1 MVDYRNILVV
11 GGGGREHCLGW
22 KISQS
27 PKVNK
32 VFFAPGNGG
41 TGMNVPIS
49 PNDLEKLSDFARDN
63 SCFTIVGPEKPLS
76 LGIVDL
82 FARKGLP
89 IIGPT
94 QKAARL
100 ESSKVFAKKF
110 MKKYSIPTAPFSVF
124 SNADDAKQFV
134 TSLSEPPVIKV
145 DGLAQGKGVIVCHD
159 LPEAIRTIDK
169 ILKYKEFG
177 SLGNSIVVEKRLYG
191 NEVSFIALCD
201 GHSIVP
207 LDSSQDHKNVWD
219 GDNGPNT
226 GGMGAYSPAPIIDE
240 QMNSNIMKTIMEPT
254 LNALKK
260 SGLSFKG
267 FLYAGLMIERS
278 TNVPYVLEFN
288 VRLGDPECQ
297 SILTRMDSDL
307 VEYLEAMAETRL
319 ASISQI
325 KWKKEH
331 AVCVVMTSKGYPG
344 KYEEGKVVRGLNSS
358 IGESVYIFHSGTA
371 RDRQDRIIT
380 AGGRV
385 LSVTALG
392 TDIET
397 AIDRAYSTVRNI
409 HWGDNEEYY
418 RKDIGYKALN
428 SNNIKSEFQ

>member
-1 MVDYRNILVV
+1 MVEYRNILVV
-11 GGGGREHCLGW
+11 GKGGREHCLGW

-27 PKVNK
+27 PKINR

-49 PNDLEKLSDFARDN
+49 PDDLEKLSDFARDN

-82 FARKGLP
+82 FEGKGLP
-89 IIGPT
+89 IIGPSK
-94 QKAARL
+94 KAARL

-110 MKKYSIPTAPFSVF
+110 MRKYSIPTAPFSVF
-124 SNADDAKQFV
+124 SDADEAKQFV

-159 LPEAIRTIDK
+159 LPEAIKTIDK
-169 ILKYKEFG
+169 ILKNKEFG
-177 SLGNSIVVEKRLYG
+177 SEGNSIVIEKRLYG

-226 GGMGAYSPAPIIDE
+226 GGMGAYSPAPVIDE
-240 QMNSNIMKTIMEPT
+240 QMYSKIMKTIMEPT
-254 LNALKK
+254 LKALRK

-307 VEYLEAMAETRL
+307 VEYLEAIAETRL
-319 ASISQI
+319 ASMSQI

-331 AVCVVMTSKGYPG
+331 AVCVVMTSNGYPG
-344 KYEEGKVVRGLNSS
+344 KYEEGKIVCGLNSS
-358 IGESVYIFHSGTA
+358 IGDSVHIFHSGTA
-371 RDRQDRIIT
+371 RDDQDRIIT

-392 TDIET
+392 TDMET
-397 AIDRAYSTVRNI
+397 AIGRAYSSVRRI
-409 HWGDNEEYY
+409 HWGNNEEHY
-418 RKDIGYKALN
+418 RNDIGYKALN
-428 SNNIKSEFQ
+428 PNSI

>member
-1 MVDYRNILVV
+1 MVEYRNILVV
-11 GGGGREHCLGW
+11 GKGGREHCLGW

-27 PKVNK
+27 PKINR

-49 PNDLEKLSDFARDN
+49 PDDLEKLSDFARDN

-82 FARKGLP
+82 FEGKGLP
-89 IIGPT
+89 IIGPNK
-94 QKAARL
+94 KAARL

-110 MKKYSIPTAPFSVF
+110 MRKYSIPTAPFSVF
-124 SNADDAKQFV
+124 SDADEAKQFV

-159 LPEAIRTIDK
+159 LPEAIKTIDK
-169 ILKYKEFG
+169 ILKNKEFG
-177 SLGNSIVVEKRLYG
+177 SEGNSIVIEKRLYG
-191 NEVSFIALCD
+191 NEASFIALCD

-219 GDNGPNT
+219 GDTGPNT
-226 GGMGAYSPAPIIDE
+226 GGMGAYSPAPVIDE
-240 QMNSNIMKTIMEPT
+240 QMYSKIMKTIMEPT
-254 LNALKK
+254 LKALRK

-307 VEYLEAMAETRL
+307 VEYLEAIAETRL
-319 ASISQI
+319 ASMSQI

-331 AVCVVMTSKGYPG
+331 AVCVVMTSNGYPG
-344 KYEEGKVVRGLNSS
+344 KYEEGKIVCGLNSS
-358 IGESVYIFHSGTA
+358 IGDSVHIFHSGTA
-371 RDRQDRIIT
+371 RDDQDRIIT

-392 TDIET
+392 TDMET
-397 AIDRAYSTVRNI
+397 AIGRAYSSVRRI
-409 HWGDNEEYY
+409 HWGNNEEHY
-418 RKDIGYKALN
+418 RNDIGYKALN
-428 SNNIKSEFQ
+428 PNSI

>member
-1 MVDYRNILVV
+1 MVEYRNILVV
-11 GGGGREHCLGW
+11 GKGGREHCLGW

-27 PKVNK
+27 PKINR

-41 TGMNVPIS
+41 TGMNVPIY
-49 PNDLEKLSDFARDN
+49 PHDLEKLSDFARDN

-82 FARKGLP
+82 FEGKGLP
-89 IIGPT
+89 IIGPNK
-94 QKAARL
+94 KAARL

-110 MKKYSIPTAPFSVF
+110 MRKYSIPTAPFSVF
-124 SNADDAKQFV
+124 SDADEAKQFV

-159 LPEAIRTIDK
+159 LPEAIKTIDK
-169 ILKYKEFG
+169 ILKNKEFG
-177 SLGNSIVVEKRLYG
+177 SEGNSIVIEKRLYG

-219 GDNGPNT
+219 GDTGPNT
-226 GGMGAYSPAPIIDE
+226 GGMGAYSPAPVIDE
-240 QMNSNIMKTIMEPT
+240 QMYSKIMKTIMEPT
-254 LNALKK
+254 LKALRK

-307 VEYLEAMAETRL
+307 VEYLEAIAETRL
-319 ASISQI
+319 ASMSQI

-331 AVCVVMTSKGYPG
+331 AVCVVMTSNGYPG
-344 KYEEGKVVRGLNSS
+344 KYEEGKIVSGLNSS
-358 IGESVYIFHSGTA
+358 IGDSVHIFHSGTA
-371 RDRQDRIIT
+371 RDDQDRIIT

-392 TDIET
+392 TDMET
-397 AIDRAYSTVRNI
+397 AIGRAYSSVRRI
-409 HWGDNEEYY
+409 HWGNNEEHY
-418 RKDIGYKALN
+418 RNDIGYKALN
-428 SNNIKSEFQ
+428 PNSI

>member
-1 MVDYRNILVV
+1 MDEYRNVLVV
-11 GGGGREHCLGW
+11 GKGGREHCLGW

-27 PKVNK
+27 PKINR

-49 PNDLEKLSDFARDN
+49 PDDLEKLSDFARDN

-82 FARKGLP
+82 FEGKGLP
-89 IIGPT
+89 IIGPNK
-94 QKAARL
+94 KAARL

-110 MKKYSIPTAPFSVF
+110 MRQYSIPTAPFSVF
-124 SNADDAKQFV
+124 SDADEAKQFV

-159 LPEAIRTIDK
+159 LPEAIKTIDK
-169 ILKYKEFG
+169 ILKNKEFG
-177 SLGNSIVVEKRLYG
+177 SEGNSIVIEKRLYG

-219 GDNGPNT
+219 GDTGPNT
-226 GGMGAYSPAPIIDE
+226 GGMGAYSPAPVIDE
-240 QMNSNIMKTIMEPT
+240 QMYSKIMKTIMEPT
-254 LNALKK
+254 LKALRK

-307 VEYLEAMAETRL
+307 VEYLEAIAETRL
-319 ASISQI
+319 ASMSQI

-331 AVCVVMTSKGYPG
+331 AVCVVMTSNGYPG
-344 KYEEGKVVRGLNSS
+344 KYEEGKIVCGLNSS
-358 IGESVYIFHSGTA
+358 IGDSVHIFHSGTA
-371 RDRQDRIIT
+371 RDDQDRIIT

-392 TDIET
+392 TDMET
-397 AIDRAYSTVRNI
+397 AIGRAYSSVRRI
-409 HWGDNEEYY
+409 HWGNNEEHY
-418 RKDIGYKALN
+418 RNDIGYKALN
-428 SNNIKSEFQ
+428 PNSI

>member
-1 MVDYRNILVV
+1 MVEYRNILVV
-11 GGGGREHCLGW
+11 GKGGREHCLGW

-27 PKVNK
+27 PKINR

-41 TGMNVPIS
+41 TGMNVPIY
-49 PNDLEKLSDFARDN
+49 PHDLEKLSDFARDN

-82 FARKGLP
+82 FEGKGLP
-89 IIGPT
+89 IIGPNK
-94 QKAARL
+94 KAARL

-110 MKKYSIPTAPFSVF
+110 MRKYSIPTAPFSVF
-124 SNADDAKQFV
+124 SDADEAKQFV

-159 LPEAIRTIDK
+159 LPEAIKTIDK
-169 ILKYKEFG
+169 ILKNKEFG
-177 SLGNSIVVEKRLYG
+177 SEGNSIVIEKRLYG

-219 GDNGPNT
+219 GDTGPNT
-226 GGMGAYSPAPIIDE
+226 GGMGAYSPAPVIDE
-240 QMNSNIMKTIMEPT
+240 QMYSKIMKTIMEPT
-254 LNALKK
+254 LKALRK

-307 VEYLEAMAETRL
+307 VEYLEAIAETRL
-319 ASISQI
+319 ASMSQI
-325 KWKKEH
+325 KWKKEY
-331 AVCVVMTSKGYPG
+331 AVCVVMTSNGYPG
-344 KYEEGKVVRGLNSS
+344 KYEEGKIVSGLNSS
-358 IGESVYIFHSGTA
+358 IGDSVHIFHSGTA
-371 RDRQDRIIT
+371 RDDQDRIIT

-392 TDIET
+392 TDMET
-397 AIDRAYSTVRNI
+397 AIGRAYSSVRRI
-409 HWGDNEEYY
+409 HWGNNEEHY
-418 RKDIGYKALN
+418 RNDIGYKALN
-428 SNNIKSEFQ
+428 PNSI

>member
-1 MVDYRNILVV
+1 MVEYRNILVV
-11 GGGGREHCLGW
+11 GKGGREHCLGW

-27 PKVNK
+27 PKINR

-49 PNDLEKLSDFARDN
+49 PDDLENLSDFARDN

-82 FARKGLP
+82 FEGKGLP
-89 IIGPT
+89 IIGPNK
-94 QKAARL
+94 KAARL

-110 MKKYSIPTAPFSVF
+110 MRKYSIPTAPFSVF
-124 SNADDAKQFV
+124 SDADEAKQFV

-159 LPEAIRTIDK
+159 LPEAIKTIDK
-169 ILKYKEFG
+169 ILKNKEFG
-177 SLGNSIVVEKRLYG
+177 SEGNSIVIEKRLYG

-226 GGMGAYSPAPIIDE
+226 GGMGAYSPAPVIDE
-240 QMNSNIMKTIMEPT
+240 QMYSKIMKTIMEPT
-254 LNALKK
+254 LKALRK

-307 VEYLEAMAETRL
+307 VEYLEAIAETRL
-319 ASISQI
+319 ASMSQI

-331 AVCVVMTSKGYPG
+331 AVCVVMTSNGYPV
-344 KYEEGKVVRGLNSS
+344 KYEEGKIVCGLNSS
-358 IGESVYIFHSGTA
+358 IGDSVHIFHSGTA
-371 RDRQDRIIT
+371 RDDQDRIIT

-392 TDIET
+392 TDMET
-397 AIDRAYSTVRNI
+397 AIGRAYSSVRRI
-409 HWGDNEEYY
+409 HWGNNEEHY
-418 RKDIGYKALN
+418 RNDIGYKALN
-428 SNNIKSEFQ
+428 PNSI

>member
-1 MVDYRNILVV
+1 MVEYRNILVV
-11 GGGGREHCLGW
+11 GKGGREHCLGW

-27 PKVNK
+27 PKINR

-49 PNDLEKLSDFARDN
+49 PDDLEKLSDFARDN

-82 FARKGLP
+82 FEGKGLP
-89 IIGPT
+89 IIGPNK
-94 QKAARL
+94 KAARL

-110 MKKYSIPTAPFSVF
+110 MRKYSIPTAPFSVF
-124 SNADDAKQFV
+124 SDADEAKQFV

-159 LPEAIRTIDK
+159 LPEAIKTIDK
-169 ILKYKEFG
+169 ILKNKEFG
-177 SLGNSIVVEKRLYG
+177 SEGNSIVIEKRLYG

-219 GDNGPNT
+219 GDTGPNT
-226 GGMGAYSPAPIIDE
+226 GGMGAYSPAPVIDE
-240 QMNSNIMKTIMEPT
+240 HMYSTIMKTIMEPT
-254 LNALKK
+254 LKALRK

-307 VEYLEAMAETRL
+307 VEYLEAIAETRL
-319 ASISQI
+319 ASMSQI

-331 AVCVVMTSKGYPG
+331 AVCVVMTSNGYPG
-344 KYEEGKVVRGLNSS
+344 KYEEGKIVCGLNSS
-358 IGESVYIFHSGTA
+358 IGDSVHIFHSGTA
-371 RDRQDRIIT
+371 RDDQDRIIT

-392 TDIET
+392 TDMET
-397 AIDRAYSTVRNI
+397 AIGRAYSSVRRI
-409 HWGDNEEYY
+409 HWGNNEEHY
-418 RKDIGYKALN
+418 RNDIGYKALN
-428 SNNIKSEFQ
+428 PNSI

>member
-1 MVDYRNILVV
+1 MVEYRNILIV
-11 GGGGREHCLGW
+11 GKGGREHCLGW

-27 PKVNK
+27 PKINR

-49 PNDLEKLSDFARDN
+49 PDDLEKLSDFARDN

-82 FARKGLP
+82 FEGKGLP
-89 IIGPT
+89 IIGPNK
-94 QKAARL
+94 KAARL

-110 MKKYSIPTAPFSVF
+110 MRKYSIPTAPFSVF
-124 SNADDAKQFV
+124 SDADEAKQFV

-159 LPEAIRTIDK
+159 LPEAIKTIDK
-169 ILKYKEFG
+169 ILKNKEFG
-177 SLGNSIVVEKRLYG
+177 SEGNSIVIEKRLYG

-226 GGMGAYSPAPIIDE
+226 GGMGAYSPAPVIDE
-240 QMNSNIMKTIMEPT
+240 HMYSTIMKTIMEPT
-254 LNALKK
+254 LKALRK

-307 VEYLEAMAETRL
+307 VEYLEAIAETRL
-319 ASISQI
+319 ASMSQI

-331 AVCVVMTSKGYPG
+331 AVCVVMTSNGYPG
-344 KYEEGKVVRGLNSS
+344 KYEEGKIVCGLNSS
-358 IGESVYIFHSGTA
+358 IGDSVHIFHSGTA
-371 RDRQDRIIT
+371 RDDQDRIIT

-392 TDIET
+392 TDMET
-397 AIDRAYSTVRNI
+397 AIGRAYSSVRRI
-409 HWGDNEEYY
+409 HWGNNEEHY
-418 RKDIGYKALN
+418 RNDIGYKALN
-428 SNNIKSEFQ
+428 PNSI

>member
-1 MVDYRNILVV
+1 MVEYRNILVV
-11 GGGGREHCLGW
+11 GKGGREHCLGW

-27 PKVNK
+27 PKINR

-49 PNDLEKLSDFARDN
+49 PDDLEKLSDFARDN

-82 FARKGLP
+82 FEGKGLP
-89 IIGPT
+89 IIGPNK
-94 QKAARL
+94 KAARL

-110 MKKYSIPTAPFSVF
+110 MRKYSIPTAPFSVF
-124 SNADDAKQFV
+124 SDADEAKQFV

-159 LPEAIRTIDK
+159 LPEAIKTIDK
-169 ILKYKEFG
+169 ILKNKEFG
-177 SLGNSIVVEKRLYG
+177 SEGNSIVIEKRLYG

-226 GGMGAYSPAPIIDE
+226 GGMGAYSPAPVIDE
-240 QMNSNIMKTIMEPT
+240 QMYSKIMKTIMEPT
-254 LNALKK
+254 LKALRK

-307 VEYLEAMAETRL
+307 VEYLEAIAETRL
-319 ASISQI
+319 ASMSQI
-325 KWKKEH
+325 EWKKEH
-331 AVCVVMTSKGYPG
+331 AVCVVMTSNGYPG
-344 KYEEGKVVRGLNSS
+344 KYEEGKIVCGLNSS
-358 IGESVYIFHSGTA
+358 IGDSVHIFHSGTA
-371 RDRQDRIIT
+371 RDDQDRIIT

-392 TDIET
+392 TDMET
-397 AIDRAYSTVRNI
+397 AIGRAYSSVRRI
-409 HWGDNEEYY
+409 HWGNNEEHY
-418 RKDIGYKALN
+418 RNDIGYKALN
-428 SNNIKSEFQ
+428 PNSI

>member
-1 MVDYRNILVV
+1 MDEYRNVLVV
-11 GGGGREHCLGW
+11 GKGGREHCLGW

-27 PKVNK
+27 PKINR

-41 TGMNVPIS
+41 TGMNVPIY
-49 PNDLEKLSDFARDN
+49 PHDLEKLSDFARDN

-82 FARKGLP
+82 FEGKGLP
-89 IIGPT
+89 IIGPNK
-94 QKAARL
+94 KAARL

-110 MKKYSIPTAPFSVF
+110 MRKYSIPTAPFSVF
-124 SNADDAKQFV
+124 SDADEAKQFV

-159 LPEAIRTIDK
+159 LPEAIKTIDK
-169 ILKYKEFG
+169 ILKNKEFG
-177 SLGNSIVVEKRLYG
+177 SEGNSIVIEKRLYG

-219 GDNGPNT
+219 GDTGPNT
-226 GGMGAYSPAPIIDE
+226 GGMGAYSPAPVIDE
-240 QMNSNIMKTIMEPT
+240 QMYSKIMKTIMEPT
-254 LNALKK
+254 LKALRK

-307 VEYLEAMAETRL
+307 VEYLEAIAETRL
-319 ASISQI
+319 ASMSQI

-331 AVCVVMTSKGYPG
+331 AVCVVMTSNGYPG
-344 KYEEGKVVRGLNSS
+344 KYEEGKIVSGLNSS
-358 IGESVYIFHSGTA
+358 IGDSVHIFHSGTA
-371 RDRQDRIIT
+371 RDDQDRIIT

-392 TDIET
+392 TDMET
-397 AIDRAYSTVRNI
+397 AIGRAYSSVRRI
-409 HWGDNEEYY
+409 HWGNNEEHY
-418 RKDIGYKALN
+418 RNDIGYKALN
-428 SNNIKSEFQ
+428 PNSI

>member
-1 MVDYRNILVV
+1 MVEYRNILVV
-11 GGGGREHCLGW
+11 GKGGREHCLGW

-27 PKVNK
+27 PKINR

-49 PNDLEKLSDFARDN
+49 LDDIEKLSDFARDN

-82 FARKGLP
+82 FEGKGLP
-89 IIGPT
+89 IIGPNK
-94 QKAARL
+94 KAARL

-110 MKKYSIPTAPFSVF
+110 MRKYSIPTAPFSVF
-124 SNADDAKQFV
+124 SDADEAKQFV

-159 LPEAIRTIDK
+159 LPEAIKTIDK
-169 ILKYKEFG
+169 ILKNKEFG
-177 SLGNSIVVEKRLYG
+177 SEGNSIVIEKRLYG
-191 NEVSFIALCD
+191 NEVSFIVLCD

-226 GGMGAYSPAPIIDE
+226 GGMGAYSPAPVIDE
-240 QMNSNIMKTIMEPT
+240 QMYSKIMKTIMEPT
-254 LNALKK
+254 LKALRK

-307 VEYLEAMAETRL
+307 VEYLEAIAETRL
-319 ASISQI
+319 ASMSQI

-331 AVCVVMTSKGYPG
+331 AVCVVMTSNGYPG
-344 KYEEGKVVRGLNSS
+344 KYEEGKIVCGLNSS
-358 IGESVYIFHSGTA
+358 IGDSVHIFHSGTA
-371 RDRQDRIIT
+371 RDDQDRIIT

-392 TDIET
+392 TDMET
-397 AIDRAYSTVRNI
+397 AIGRAYSSVRRI
-409 HWGDNEEYY
+409 HWGNNEEHY
-418 RKDIGYKALN
+418 RNDIGYKALN
-428 SNNIKSEFQ
+428 PNSI

>member
-1 MVDYRNILVV
+1 MAKYRNILVV
-11 GGGGREHCLGW
+11 GAGGREHCLGW

-27 PKVNK
+27 TKVNR

-41 TGMNVPIS
+41 TGMNVSIS
-49 PNDLEKLSDFARDN
+49 SDDFEKLCNFAKDN

-76 LGIVDL
+76 LGIVDS
-82 FARKGLP
+82 FVREGLP
-89 IIGPT
+89 ILGPNKNT
-94 QKAARL
+94 ARL

-110 MKKYSIPTAPFSVF
+110 MKKYGIPTAPFSVF
-124 SNADDAKQFV
+124 SDADEAKRFV

-177 SLGNSIVVEKRLYG
+177 SQGTSIVIEKRLYG

-201 GHSIVP
+201 GHSMVP
-207 LDSSQDHKNVWD
+207 LDSSQDHKNVGD

-240 QMNSNIMKTIMEPT
+240 KMNYKIMKTIMEPT

-267 FLYAGLMIERS
+267 FLYAGLMIEHS
-278 TNVPYVLEFN
+278 TNDPYVLEFN

-307 VEYLEAMAETRL
+307 VEYLEATVEGRL
-319 ASISQI
+319 ASMAQI
-325 KWKKEH
+325 RWKKDC
-331 AVCVVMTSKGYPG
+331 AVCVVMASKGYPG
-344 KYEEGKVVRGLNSS
+344 KYEGGKVVRGLNSPF
-358 IGESVYIFHSGTA
+358 GKSVYIFHSGTA
-371 RDRQDRIIT
+371 RDPQDRIIT
-380 AGGRV
+380 TGGRV
-385 LSVTALG
+385 LSITALG
-392 TDIET
+392 TDMKT
-397 AIDRAYSTVRNI
+397 AIGRAYSTVRNI

>member
-1 MVDYRNILVV
+1 MVEYRNILVV
-11 GGGGREHCLGW
+11 GKGGREHCLGW

-27 PKVNK
+27 PKINR

-49 PNDLEKLSDFARDN
+49 LDDIEKLSDFARDN

-82 FARKGLP
+82 FEGKGLP
-89 IIGPT
+89 IIGPNK
-94 QKAARL
+94 KAARL

-110 MKKYSIPTAPFSVF
+110 MRKYSIPTAPFSVF
-124 SNADDAKQFV
+124 SDADEAKQFV

-159 LPEAIRTIDK
+159 LPEAIKTIDK
-169 ILKYKEFG
+169 ILKNKEFG
-177 SLGNSIVVEKRLYG
+177 SEGNSIVIEKRLYG

-219 GDNGPNT
+219 GDTGPNT
-226 GGMGAYSPAPIIDE
+226 GGMGAYSPAPVIDE
-240 QMNSNIMKTIMEPT
+240 QMYSKIMKTIMEPT
-254 LNALKK
+254 LKALRK

-307 VEYLEAMAETRL
+307 VEYLEAIAETRL
-319 ASISQI
+319 ASMSQI

-331 AVCVVMTSKGYPG
+331 AVCVVMTSNGYPG
-344 KYEEGKVVRGLNSS
+344 KYEEGKIVCGLNSS
-358 IGESVYIFHSGTA
+358 IGDSVHIFHSGTA
-371 RDRQDRIIT
+371 RDDQDRIIT

-392 TDIET
+392 TDMET
-397 AIDRAYSTVRNI
+397 AIGRAYSSVRRI
-409 HWGDNEEYY
+409 HWGNNEEHY
-418 RKDIGYKALN
+418 RNDIGYKALN
-428 SNNIKSEFQ
+428 PNSI